1 MRIPTMWYVRPAKPQ
16 ISLRICAAWSEPLL
30 IAWLFSECQ
39 ASDWTS
45 FGVTKL
51 KRRLRSIV
59 WVYTCQN
66 ATWLEITCRGS
77 YVYCFFTCFHVS
89 LSPLIGQSL
98 SLVSLGA
105 IDWDVPVSITSINLK
120 TIFMITFAFS
130 FIYANQAIELS
141 VILEST
147 HVPL

>member
-1 MRIPTMWYVRPAKPQ
+1 M
-16 ISLRICAAWSEPLL
+16 
-30 IAWLFSECQ
+30 
-39 ASDWTS
+39 
-45 FGVTKL
+45 
-51 KRRLRSIV
+51 
-59 WVYTCQN
+59 
-66 ATWLEITCRGS
+66 
-77 YVYCFFTCFHVS
+77 S